1 MSTSWK
7 LSVPENSDLIAGQLF
22 ELTVTLDAGGK
33 LPTGVTLSFLPSSTN
48 IKIQGP
54 STPILMQSGQG
65 NEYAATLNL
74 TIPDTTPDNTPIT
87 LDLQANNA
95 AFPGGKIQKTVKY
108 TAHIIDP
115 ASLVLTIAD
124 PIQDTPKAENIPP
137 SGSSTQVSTT
147 LKSLSGTK
155 LSGVPVFITN
165 DNDGDFSQVNIYDN
179 NTASAQKI
187 NTTLPSGSDGFTLLS
202 DSNGMIAFYIYPIKG
217 LSLAIKL
224 YSQIIG
230 ATYKTKANST
240 CYIIDPNPN
249 KIMYPLRLPKIL
261 ILSDDGDLVSDGSLT
276 FLVRI
281 DKYLNA
287 TAGDNIL
294 FYVNGQY
301 TKQQI
306 KLKNKKQLGSYT
318 ISLPYSIFNGKEN
331 QQSIFSY
338 VVISSYDGSILPSDE
353 LPLTY
358 KGGVIYEPVPYIQR
372 DYDTCTVMTSA
383 KTTLPQ
389 NSVINY
395 VAIRSYPNS
404 KDRGLFIEILGDKS
418 GHEKGKVPIGAMVT
432 LNMYIS
438 SANKNPPRKSLS
450 QPMPAS
456 GSLLFN
462 IDYHDVVDIAPYDN
476 GAAGSIEFDYQFTSN
491 TGPHGEAINGY
502 GKIWEAG
509 IDTVRIGVP
518 IGSDDN

>member
-22 ELTVTLDAGGK
+22 ELTVTLDAGGT
-33 LPTGVTLSFLPSSTN
+33 LSTDVTLSFLSSSKN
-48 IKIQGP
+48 INIQGP
-54 STPILMQSGQG
+54 SSSIPMKAGQG
-65 NEYAATLNL
+65 NEYTATLNL

-87 LDLQANNA
+87 LDFQANNT
-95 AFPGGKIQKTVKY
+95 AFPGGKIPKTVKY

-124 PIQDTPKAENIPP
+124 PIQDTPKTENIPP

-147 LKSLSGTK
+147 IKSLSGAK

-165 DNDGDFSQVNIYDN
+165 VHDGDFSKVNIYDG

-202 DSNGMIAFYIYPIKG
+202 DSNGTIAFYIYPIKG

-224 YSQIIG
+224 YSQVIG
-230 ATYKTKANST
+230 ATYKTKANTT

-249 KIMYPLRLPKIL
+249 KIMYPLRLPQIL
-261 ILSDDGDLVSDGSLT
+261 RLSDDNELVSDGSLT
-276 FLVRI
+276 FLVEI
-281 DKYLNA
+281 EKYLNA
-287 TAGDNIL
+287 AVGDQIL
-294 FYVNGQY
+294 FYVGEKY
-301 TKQQI
+301 TKQKI
-306 KLKNKKQLGSYT
+306 TLESEDQLDSYT

-338 VVISSYDGSILPSDE
+338 VVIRAHEGSVLLSDE

-358 KGGVIYEPVPYIQR
+358 KGGVIYEPAPYIQR

-383 KTTLPQ
+383 KTTIP
-389 NSVINY
+389 NNTFINY
-395 VAIRSYPNS
+395 EAIRSYPDS
-404 KDRGLFIEILGDKS
+404 KDRGLFVEILGGKS
-418 GHEKGKVPIGAMVT
+418 GHDNNKVPIGAMVT
-432 LNMYIS
+432 LNMYIR

-456 GSLLFN
+456 GSLQFN
-462 IDYHDVVDIAPYDN
+462 IDYHDVVDIDSYDN
-476 GAAGSIEFDYQFTSN
+476 GASGHIKFDYQFTSN
-491 TGPHGEAINGY
+491 TGPHGESINGY